1 MMLRLLIF
9 ISTVVVINLSKI
21 NAQVFSPSAGCV
33 VDPNGQCIPNT
44 LLSAVP
50 FLRINPDAIGGAMGD
65 AGIAT
70 AANPYSAHYNASKLA
85 FATKES
91 EISAAYTP
99 WLRNLGLTDVYLA
112 YLGGYKKIDEFQTFG
127 YNLRFF
133 SLGEISFRDNN
144 GNPIGDGRPRE
155 FEVGL
160 SYARKLTDNFS
171 AGLGGKFIY
180 SNLASGQQVGG
191 LDITAGTAFAAD
203 ISVTYNSN
211 PELRGPGS
219 ALSIGASISNLGSK
233 ISYTASNE
241 REFIPTNL
249 GIGTAYLVNLDD
261 FNSLTFAL
269 DFNKLLIPTPIPPD
283 HPDYDLNN
291 DGKADYRNKS
301 TFAGVFG
308 SFSDAPG
315 GFSEEL
321 KEFATSFG
329 VEYWYDKQFAVRA
342 GYFYEHPLKG
352 DRQYITVGAG
362 LKYNVFGID
371 ISYLAP
377 TNSQRSPLDNTLR
390 FSFTFAFG
398 ESQAAN

>member
-1 MMLRLLIF
+1 MK
-9 ISTVVVINLSKI
+9 LS
-21 NAQVFSPSAGCV
+21 AQVFDPVAGCV

-70 AANPYSAHYNASKLA
+70 APNPYSAHYNASKLA
-85 FATKES
+85 FVTKES

-160 SYARKLTDNFS
+160 SYARKLTDHFS

-180 SNLASGQQVGG
+180 SNLASGQQVQG

-211 PELRGPGS
+211 PNLNGPGS
-219 ALSIGASISNLGSK
+219 AFAIGASISNLGSK
-233 ISYTASNE
+233 ISYTSSVE

-249 GIGTAYLVNLDD
+249 GIGTAYMVNLDD

-283 HPDYDLNN
+283 HPDYDKDG

-329 VEYWYDKQFAVRA
+329 IEYWYDKQFAVRA

-398 ESQAAN
+398 ETQQAN

>member
-1 MMLRLLIF
+1 MLRLLIF